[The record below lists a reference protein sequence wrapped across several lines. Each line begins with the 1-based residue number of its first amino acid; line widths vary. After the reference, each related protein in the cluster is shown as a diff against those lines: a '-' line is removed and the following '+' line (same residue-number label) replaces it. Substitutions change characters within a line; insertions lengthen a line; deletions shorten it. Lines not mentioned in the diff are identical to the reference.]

1 MKRHANTY
9 YAVLAQLL
17 HSSQPRPRLRATIFT
32 GKTQLAATHRAQES
46 LIDSTPGSREEW
58 EEEHGPVKDDA
69 HWLEIMDDCGFIIA
83 AAKLEED
90 E

>member
-1 MKRHANTY
+1 MY
-9 YAVLAQLL
+9 YTVLRIPNDDHGSAYE
-17 HSSQPRPRLRATIFT
+17 IFT

-69 HWLEIMDDCGFIIA
+69 HWLEIMEDNGFIIA
-83 AAKLEED
+83 AAELEED
-90 E
+90 DE